1 MNIFPF
7 RVRFTKEGRLRFLSH
22 HELMR
27 LFERA
32 LRRSGLPVKM
42 SEGFTPRPAVAF
54 PVALA
59 TGIVSKDEVM
69 EVELSDWVA
78 PVKIRESLARQMP
91 PEITIL
97 SVDAF
102 SRGRREQVDYIEY
115 EAELPEP
122 PADLAARLEAFLALE
137 EFVLERHRGE
147 ESKPVE
153 IRRYVMDLGS
163 DGAVVLMRIRNT
175 DEGTAR
181 PDEVLRALGVDP
193 DGRVRIVKTFTAMKV
208 RA

>member
-1 MNIFPF
+1 MNIFPY
-7 RVRFTKEGRLRFLSH
+7 RVRFTKVGRLRFLSH

-32 LRRSGLPVKM
+32 LRRSALPVKM

-69 EVELSDWVA
+69 EVELSGWVA
-78 PVKIRESLARQMP
+78 PVKIQEALARQMP
-91 PEITIL
+91 PEIGIV

-102 SRGRREQVDYIEY
+102 ARGRREQVDYIEY

-122 PADLAARLEAFLALE
+122 PADLPARVETFLARE
-137 EFVLERHRGE
+137 EFVLERRRGE

-153 IRRYVMDLGS
+153 IRRYVMDLDCEGPQ
-163 DGAVVLMRIRNT
+163 VLMRIRNS

-181 PDEVLRALGVDP
+181 PDEVLRALGLEP
-193 DGRVRIVKTFTAMKV
+193 DGRVRIVKTYTALKA